1 VSPAKEFED
10 LMLSILKD
18 EEKTL
23 KDGLVAMPSRPG
35 CYPGEFSF
43 VSVISLGHS
52 LATMS
57 CPQTF

>member
-43 VSVISLGHS
+43 VSVILLGHS
-52 LATMS
+52 LATM
-57 CPQTF
+57 